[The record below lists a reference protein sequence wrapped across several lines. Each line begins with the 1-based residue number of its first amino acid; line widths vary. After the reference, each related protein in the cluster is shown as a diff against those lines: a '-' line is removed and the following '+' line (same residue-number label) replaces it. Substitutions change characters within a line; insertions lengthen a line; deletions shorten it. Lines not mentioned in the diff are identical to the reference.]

1 MKKQIYL
8 TGPMRK
14 FSSIQK
20 EEFEKAKQLLESQGH
35 SVQTALEQFER
46 HDPQADDCPMD
57 LIMKQRLLELL
68 KSNMVV
74 YLNDYEQDL
83 RATHE
88 IRIAKFL
95 NMETRGINYMIK
107 LTQNENGN
115 DINQQTESSHASDQ
129 QS

>member
-1 MKKQIYL
+1 
-8 TGPMRK
+8 MRK